1 MDAVRPR
8 RKRPGG
14 ADPTSR
20 PWRSYS
26 IASAPDDGYLV
37 LTVQR
42 LSGGAISVHV
52 ADQLAVGD
60 QLELRG
66 PIAEYF
72 IWEQSMGGP
81 LLLVG
86 EGFGLVPFRA
96 ILRTMKLL
104 RAVSPSGFS
113 PQFAAWTT
121 SSTGRS
127 SNASRPLMSSTSV
140 LR

>member
-72 IWEQSMGGP
+72 IWEQSMGARCY
-81 LLLVG
+81 LLARG
-86 EGFGLVPFRA
+86 
-96 ILRTMKLL
+96 
-104 RAVSPSGFS
+104 
-113 PQFAAWTT
+113 
-121 SSTGRS
+121 
-127 SNASRPLMSSTSV
+127 SV
-140 LR
+140 LYRFARSCAP